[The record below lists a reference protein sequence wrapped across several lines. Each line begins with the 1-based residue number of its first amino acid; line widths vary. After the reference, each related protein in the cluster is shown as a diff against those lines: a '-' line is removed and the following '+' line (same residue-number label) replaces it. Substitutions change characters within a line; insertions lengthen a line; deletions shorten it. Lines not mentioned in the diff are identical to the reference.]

1 LALAVVGARALEG
14 VLKGAMARMEL
25 LAGVKGSVVALEPRL
40 FVLCLLFVLVVGVV
54 AGIYPALKASRARP
68 IEALRAE

>member
-1 LALAVVGARALEG
+1 
-14 VLKGAMARMEL
+14 MARMEL

-54 AGIYPALKASRARP
+54 ADLPGAESPAARP